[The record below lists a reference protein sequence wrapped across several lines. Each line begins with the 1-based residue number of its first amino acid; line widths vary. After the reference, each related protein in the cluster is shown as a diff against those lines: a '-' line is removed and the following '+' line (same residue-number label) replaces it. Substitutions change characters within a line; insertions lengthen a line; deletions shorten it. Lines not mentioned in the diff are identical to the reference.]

1 MKSRLSST
9 VWLLV
14 IWVAVAAGGASL
26 LAFYAGTHA
35 NGTGIGD
42 AAGMPT
48 NASTALIA
56 AVGLC
61 ATAALSLVMVLTKS
75 VLTPVE
81 KLAEFSERFANGDNR
96 VKIEISARDEFGAIA
111 DNLNRS
117 VAKISTAVNNQQ
129 VQESLQRSI
138 TDLLNVIN
146 QVARGDLTLRGK
158 VTNDALGN
166 VVDSVNYMLDNFSKV
181 LERVRKAAVD
191 VNASAGA
198 ILVAADQMTTGA
210 TQQDQEIT
218 EYFVGGGRVDR
229 VDEASVEQRRSQR
242 GSSAA
247 RARCGRARQP
257 LGARYARRHAA
268 HSSIGAGD
276 GEENQ
281 VAGRPL
287 AGNFGNHQRD

>member
-81 KLAEFSERFANGDNR
+81 KLAEFSERFAAGDNR

-191 VNASAGA
+191 VNAERRRDFGGRGSDDYWRDAAGS
-198 ILVAADQMTTGA
+198 GNH
-210 TQQDQEIT
+210 
-218 EYFVGGGRVDR
+218 EYFVGRGRADR
-229 VDEASVEQRRSQR
+229 FDEASVQQRRGQR

-247 RARCGRARQP
+247 GARCGRAR
-257 LGARYARRHAA
+257 
-268 HSSIGAGD
+268 
-276 GEENQ
+276 
-281 VAGRPL
+281 
-287 AGNFGNHQRD
+287 